1 MFAGIR
7 ERTAGSRCHIAGGL
21 QGWEGNKDRGDKLKA
36 GPVWDFDWGTFV
48 PGVRSNWIDHRSKY
62 FA

>member
-48 PGVRSNWIDHRSKY
+48 LGSKVQLD
-62 FA
+62 

>member
-1 MFAGIR
+1 MQ
-7 ERTAGSRCHIAGGL
+7 ESVKGL
-21 QGWEGNKDRGDKLKA
+21 QEAAATLQAAYKDRGDKLKA

-48 PGVRSNWIDHRSKY
+48 PGVRSNWIDHRTKY